1 MADALE
7 RIFEMEQI
15 QLSQL
20 QENVRA
26 IIVAMR
32 LSDRSVLISDKGKP
46 IAKIVPVPSNE
57 QSWLGCMKDTGK
69 IIGDIMSPAE
79 SMEAWEVLAQ

>member
-1 MADALE
+1 
-7 RIFEMEQI
+7 MEQI

-26 IIVAMR
+26 IIAAVKR
-32 LSDRSVLISDKGKP
+32 SDKSVLISDKGKLLV
-46 IAKIVPVPSNE
+46 KIVPVSSSG

-69 IIGDIMSPAE
+69 IIGDIVSPAE
-79 SMEAWEVLAQ
+79 STEAWEVVSQ

>member
-1 MADALE
+1 
-7 RIFEMEQI
+7 MEQI

-26 IIVAMR
+26 IVAAVKR
-32 LSDRSVLISDKGKP
+32 SDKPVLISEKGKLLV
-46 IAKIVPVPSNE
+46 KIVPVSSSG

-69 IIGDIMSPAE
+69 ITGDIVSPAE
-79 SMEAWEVLAQ
+79 STEAWEVLSQ

>member
-46 IAKIVPVPSNE
+46 IAKIMPVSSTG
-57 QSWLGCMKDTGK
+57 QSWLGCMKDTGRVV
-69 IIGDIMSPAE
+69 GDIVSPAE
-79 SMEAWEVLAQ
+79 STEAWQVLR

>member
-1 MADALE
+1 
-7 RIFEMEQI
+7 MEQI

-32 LSDRSVLISDKGKP
+32 LSEKTVLISDKGKP
-46 IAKIVPVPSNE
+46 IAKIVPVSSTE
-57 QSWLGCMKDTGK
+57 QSWLGCMKGTGK
-69 IIGDIMSPAE
+69 IVGDIVSPAD
-79 SMEAWEVLAQ
+79 STEASEVLSQ